1 MTYLRHKT
9 NWNDH
14 MSNITY
20 SRNLHFPKLALTG
33 SYLNGIISTID
44 SYFREKKHI
53 VAKSI

>member
-14 MSNITY
+14 MSDIIY

-44 SYFREKKHI
+44 SYFLEKKNI
-53 VAKSI
+53 VAKRA